1 MIEISNLTHIYKQ
14 ANREIVALDDVS
26 FDIEEGKFI
35 VFVGRNGSGKSTLA
49 KHLNGL
55 IVPTKGTVKVD
66 GLGTDVEE
74 NLWKVRQRVGMIFQ
88 NPDNQIV
95 ATIVEEDVAFGP
107 ENLGVP
113 REEIRK
119 RIDEALEN
127 VHMLEYARFEPHLLS
142 GGQKQKVAIAGVL
155 AMKPKYLILDEPT
168 SMLDPRGR
176 KEVMDTLRKLNNE
189 QGMTVV
195 LITHRS
201 EEAIYADQVVAMNH
215 GNIVFEAPPRDFFAE
230 KKLLEELGVDL
241 PPISLLGWELKKD
254 GYDIPTVL
262 SAEELAGILCL
273 LN

>member
-66 GLGTDVEE
+66 GMGTDVEE

-127 VHMLEYARFEPHLLS
+127 VHMLKYARFEPHLLS

-176 KEVMDTLRKLNNE
+176 KEVVDTLRKLNNE

-195 LITHRS
+195 LITHRP
-201 EEAIYADQVVAMNH
+201 EEAIYADQVVAMDH
-215 GNIVFEAPPRDFFAE
+215 GKIVFEAPPRDFFAE

>member
-14 ANREIVALDDVS
+14 ANRKTVALDDVS

-66 GLGTDVEE
+66 GLETDVEE

-113 REEIRK
+113 QEEIRK

-195 LITHRS
+195 LITHRL
-201 EEAIYADQVVAMNH
+201 EEAIYADQVVAMDH
-215 GNIVFEAPPRDFFAE
+215 GNIIFKAHPRDFFTE

-262 SAEELAGILCL
+262 SAEELAGILCSS
-273 LN
+273 N